1 MRACGS
7 GEDDEISP
15 RFLLC
20 RRSAQGNRRPRSR
33 RHRAPVAA
41 QEPACRALD
50 ESRDLAEVLEGAEDV
65 DAVRAYLSRYG
76 WQASTASRRR
86 PRRVCSAVA
95 RSAEAL
101 SSRGET
107 TRRKADALK
116 PAAWAEHA

>member
-76 WQASTASRRR
+76 WQASTASRPR
-86 PRRVCSAVA
+86 PRRVCSAVPSTA
-95 RSAEAL
+95 WVKTKREVAHVRRSQAPVGV
-101 SSRGET
+101 S
-107 TRRKADALK
+107 
-116 PAAWAEHA
+116 AAP